1 MHKSNFKQQ
10 KKRKTFLIFS
20 IDRYYISK
28 HSIAILKIDCFLR
41 MKKQRTL
48 SPISHIIWSIN
59 PAHKYDLSWPLT
71 PHGESFMKKLC
82 VFSMASKLAF
92 PRPLNS
98 SLSSL
103 RVYVKKSYTRIFFKT
118 DNRTMYVRYRSGHLL
133 CHFRFWQFWF
143 WHF

>member
-20 IDRYYISK
+20 LDRYNYISK

-98 SLSSL
+98 SSVLESMS
-103 RVYVKKSYTRIFFKT
+103 KKIILTFISERFSFFFFEKIT
-118 DNRTMYVRYRSGHLL
+118 FIASMKVGRL
-133 CHFRFWQFWF
+133 FQFLKK
-143 WHF
+143 

>member
-10 KKRKTFLIFS
+10 KERKTFLIFS
-20 IDRYYISK
+20 LDRYNYISK
-28 HSIAILKIDCFLR
+28 HSIAILKIDYFLR
-41 MKKQRTL
+41 IKKQRTL

-98 SLSSL
+98 SSVLASMS
-103 RVYVKKSYTRIFFKT
+103 KKIILTFISETFSFFFFEKIT
-118 DNRTMYVRYRSGHLL
+118 FIASMKVGRL
-133 CHFRFWQFWF
+133 FQFLIK
-143 WHF
+143 

>member
-10 KKRKTFLIFS
+10 KERKTFLIFS
-20 IDRYYISK
+20 LDRYNYISK
-28 HSIAILKIDCFLR
+28 HSIAILKIDYFLR
-41 MKKQRTL
+41 IKKQRTL

-98 SLSSL
+98 SSVLESMS
-103 RVYVKKSYTRIFFKT
+103 KKSIYSRLFQK
-118 DNRTMYVRYRSGHLL
+118 
-133 CHFRFWQFWF
+133 HFRFSFLKE
-143 WHF
+143 

>member
-20 IDRYYISK
+20 PDRYYISK
-28 HSIAILKIDCFLR
+28 HSIAILKIDYFLR
-41 MKKQRTL
+41 IKKQKTL
-48 SPISHIIWSIN
+48 SSPISHIIWSIN

-98 SLSSL
+98 SSVLESMS
-103 RVYVKKSYTRIFFKT
+103 KKIILAFISETFSFFFFEKIT
-118 DNRTMYVRYRSGHLL
+118 FIASIL
-133 CHFRFWQFWF
+133 FQFL
-143 WHF
+143 

>member
-20 IDRYYISK
+20 LDRYNYISK

-41 MKKQRTL
+41 IKKQRTL

-98 SLSSL
+98 SSVLESMS
-103 RVYVKKSYTRIFFKT
+103 KKIILTFISERFSFFFFEKIT
-118 DNRTMYVRYRSGHLL
+118 FIASMKVGRL
-133 CHFRFWQFWF
+133 FQFLKK
-143 WHF
+143 

>member
-20 IDRYYISK
+20 LDRYNYISK

-98 SLSSL
+98 SSVLESMS
-103 RVYVKKSYTRIFFKT
+103 KKIILTFISETFSFFFFEKIT
-118 DNRTMYVRYRSGHLL
+118 FIASMKVGRL
-133 CHFRFWQFWF
+133 FQFLKK
-143 WHF
+143 